1 VPDPEPCSSVE
12 RAYIRYVAPIADEA
26 AAHGYDLDETDEAW
40 LAARRAKVCPLPILN
55 LGAGQT
61 L

>member
-1 VPDPEPCSSVE
+1 ME